1 MKKPLLILGFLLP
14 VTAAFGRGNHLVNL
28 LNSFNQRGVETRAPV
43 SCDERVSKEL
53 LALTCARDLC
63 GDAKSAPSAILD
75 DRSIP
80 GLVDEAQFARILPL
94 EPKLKAIIARERAEE
109 TRLVA
114 AWSERLVKGER
125 LSLGGLEESKR
136 SLLFNNFLRRHL
148 SVDIDQEKPLQERI
162 TVELVAADFLSEDAR
177 ERVQD
182 FIPEFLQRQT
192 QSFGSACYLG
202 VYTRAEL
209 AAELKRRAELLRSGL
224 TELRSK
230 PMPQFGP
237 DLEKLSADLELAA
250 AGTFDTTERAC
261 ELAFSLTSID
271 TSVAA
276 YLQRDSLLS
285 DRFEGECTGPRCL
298 AALES
303 FVNELDWKK
312 LVADLD
318 RGLKDPKLEE
328 KQLAFCRSRM
338 AELTLLDAD
347 DRFIREAIPAVK
359 ENFLQRSL
367 AAYSSGSREKV
378 RRYFSERL
386 NFATKTA
393 PSYSSADEFVQGIKD
408 SADSV
413 SHPAD
418 FSDLSTLLARSAISV
433 SPELMTATP
442 LAQGACPTGAS
453 YTIWDSFWREE
464 NFEAEQMPADAVA
477 GRDNILISHF
487 SCTHPSLGTGILAH
501 ELGHAFSITAAKD
514 PLSGES
520 MRQFAK
526 DRACVG
532 SWEDETP
539 LPAGDRRA
547 SHPGDKLRSEEDMAD
562 LLSYRAFPESQE
574 LFSCALIGRSFDG
587 LAYEGASLVN
597 PMSLDSHSSGLTR
610 TLREA
615 IHKRLPL
622 SSACQDLL
630 HTEPSVRFHSCL

>member
-1 MKKPLLILGFLLP
+1 MRVLLLSVWFL
-14 VTAAFGRGNHLVNL
+14 VFSSEAKARGNHLVNL

-63 GDAKSAPSAILD
+63 GEAKSAPSAILD
-75 DRSIP
+75 DRNIA
-80 GLVDEAQFARILPL
+80 GLVDEAQYARILPL
-94 EPKLKAIIARERAEE
+94 EPKLKTIIARERAEE

-114 AWSERLVKGER
+114 AWRERLAKGER
-125 LSLGGLEESKR
+125 LILADLEESKR
-136 SLLFNNFLRRHL
+136 NMLFNNYLRRHL
-148 SVDIDQEKPLQERI
+148 SIDIDQEKPLEERI
-162 TVELVAADFLSEDAR
+162 SVELVAADFLSGDAR
-177 ERVQD
+177 ARVQD
-182 FIPEFLQRQT
+182 FIPELLQRQT

-202 VYTRAEL
+202 VYTREEL
-209 AAELKRRAELLRSGL
+209 TAELKRRAELLRPGL
-224 TELRSK
+224 TELSAK

-237 DLEKLSADLELAA
+237 DLAKLSADLELAA
-250 AGTFDTTERAC
+250 TGTFDTTERAC

-271 TSVAA
+271 TTVAA

-285 DRFEGECTGPRCL
+285 DRFEGECAGPRCL

-312 LVADLD
+312 LVADLEE
-318 RGLKDPKLEE
+318 GLKDPRLEE

-359 ENFLQRSL
+359 DEFLQRSL
-367 AAYSSGSREKV
+367 AAYSAGSREKV
-378 RRYFSERL
+378 RRYFDERL

-393 PSYSSADEFVQGIKD
+393 PSFGSADELVQSITD
-408 SADSV
+408 SADSI
-413 SHPAD
+413 SQPTD
-418 FSDLSTLLARSAISV
+418 YKDLSNLLVRSAMSV

-442 LAQGACPTGAS
+442 LAQSACPTSAS
-453 YTIWDSFWREE
+453 YTLWDSFWKEE
-464 NFEAEQMPADAVA
+464 IFEAEQMPSDAVA
-477 GRDNILISHF
+477 GKDNILISHF
-487 SCTHPSLGTGILAH
+487 SCTHPALGAGILAH

-532 SWEDETP
+532 NWEDGAVVPEGSP
-539 LPAGDRRA
+539 RA
-547 SHPGDKLRSEEDMAD
+547 VHPGDKFRNEEDMAD

-587 LAYEGASLVN
+587 LDYEGASIVN

-622 SSACQDLL
+622 SSACQDLIQ
-630 HTEPSVRFHSCL
+630 TEPTVRFHSCL